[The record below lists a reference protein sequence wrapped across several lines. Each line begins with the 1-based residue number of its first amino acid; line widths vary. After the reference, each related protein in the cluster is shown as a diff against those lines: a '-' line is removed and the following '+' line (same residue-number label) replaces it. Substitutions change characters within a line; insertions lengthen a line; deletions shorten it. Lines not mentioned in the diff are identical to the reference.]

1 MAVAAACYEPIGF
14 RVAVAAACYEPIGVY
29 DSRPEFRAEDF
40 GSGIALSSYSDI
52 GILSIYWVLPM
63 IGQNLNLSENSN
75 FQ

>member
-14 RVAVAAACYEPIGVY
+14 RVAVAAARYEPIGVY
-29 DSRPEFRAEDF
+29 DSRPEFRAEDSILGLRF
-40 GSGIALSSYSDI
+40 SIFSDI
-52 GILSIYWVLPM
+52 GILSSYWVLPM

>member
-1 MAVAAACYEPIGF
+1 MAVAAACYD
-14 RVAVAAACYEPIGVY
+14 AMSIGVY

-40 GSGIALSSYSDI
+40 GSGFALSSYSDII

-63 IGQNLNLSENSN
+63 IGQSLNLSEIWK